1 MAKQISEI
9 TRRDLWEALAG
20 VPWWGRLEEIDFLRR
35 LYPLDELESEDPRF
49 RRAASDII
57 QHRVANADWSDDW
70 VFTDE
75 RFGLTDGEDEALLRF
90 LSEML
95 HPAVRK
101 GKEAE
106 AIIAAVNPL
115 LRSDG
120 YQIVPKGA
128 ISGRPVFGWTRLDE
142 EAAVVEKHFTEDIE
156 PVVATLSELAEQDG
170 SNLEREVLRASRP
183 RLEEP
188 EYDNWDGGTYYYTL
202 TLLVPVPLFARLG
215 DKVSDLE
222 QKISKRIEKVLR
234 APDKHRVTAVVIQP
248 GIVKTSAGTKE
259 LSRVIV
265 QRSEQPAP
273 QFWTPDHFRLFLS
286 HVTSFKQ
293 RTAALRQSLSRFKIS
308 AFVAH
313 DTIDAG
319 ELWQKE
325 IEAALR
331 TMDAMAAILT
341 PGFSESKW
349 TDQEVGWALGAGV
362 YVLPVRRGLDPYGF
376 IGEVQGIQGVNKK
389 VGAVAEELFLALLR
403 NGKTRFRMT
412 EALIAGVARSGGSDV
427 LWNVGLLERAAPVPP
442 SFWQHL
448 EELATKNRFIVSS
461 EGVADRLRR
470 LARSA

>member
-49 RRAASDII
+49 RTAASDIM

-70 VFTDE
+70 VFSDE

-95 HPAVRK
+95 YPAVRK

-142 EAAVVEKHFTEDIE
+142 ETAVVEKHFTEDIE

-170 SNLEREVLRASRP
+170 SHLEREVLRASRP

-215 DKVSDLE
+215 DEVSDLE

-265 QRSEQPAP
+265 QRS
-273 QFWTPDHFRLFLS
+273 
-286 HVTSFKQ
+286 
-293 RTAALRQSLSRFKIS
+293 
-308 AFVAH
+308 
-313 DTIDAG
+313 
-319 ELWQKE
+319 
-325 IEAALR
+325 
-331 TMDAMAAILT
+331 
-341 PGFSESKW
+341 
-349 TDQEVGWALGAGV
+349 
-362 YVLPVRRGLDPYGF
+362 
-376 IGEVQGIQGVNKK
+376 
-389 VGAVAEELFLALLR
+389 
-403 NGKTRFRMT
+403 
-412 EALIAGVARSGGSDV
+412 
-427 LWNVGLLERAAPVPP
+427 
-442 SFWQHL
+442 
-448 EELATKNRFIVSS
+448 
-461 EGVADRLRR
+461 
-470 LARSA
+470 